1 MKINDFNNQNILNDN
16 NKNNDSWNSVV
27 QWNFEKFLPKAKE
40 GILDVIERNKV
51 FTIRGVTI
59 NFDDDIW
66 DLSSLRIEGK
76 SGKCFF
82 NFGENKYYNYKLKEN
97 EKLIT
102 KFYIFTLFGRKNINN
117 IRNSILLM
125 PIKIFKYME
134 DNNISNISQLNVDDY
149 KGIVSMVS
157 PAATNREKGSI
168 IQFLTFYSLFFEKVY
183 TGDVAKWLNQRDRQG
198 ERLMKE
204 AGKTKL
210 LPTPFYKKLDTLLY
224 NLCLNESFCIDNIT
238 ENSEENIKPE
248 KNNKPTP
255 FVIRML
261 AGLFYIETQT
271 GLRASELSILRVG
284 DLKMMEFDGKE
295 CGSLYYRITKTARGK
310 NQNYNIANT
319 NANKKMCDVFNKIV
333 ELGKDEREKY
343 NTDLLVPATLIN
355 NHLTP
360 HSVVK
365 NIPAPTLLRILHS
378 FCIKYSKYLGIIN
391 TPDANQF
398 HGKNIVDFENEN
410 SNRTT
415 NPLYSKKYMLFDG
428 EDPIQKNGLKDKDV
442 ISLPIFKQFRVY
454 ACTYYFVNHVDSR
467 TRASIKGH
475 HKPAMLNYYARPR
488 DDVQNEISLKKE
500 LIYEIST
507 QNSNIL
513 GSKAIDLQQ
522 KLEVFLRRNEKGI
535 YSFDNIE
542 DNIEDIIEFLD
553 EEVSITKKF
562 GGFCMKSHPDRKC
575 HYGVDEHADKYL
587 CASGVCPYHCF
598 MYFNL
603 PETIEKFEDLKASY
617 RYNLENGWK
626 NASQK
631 ERNKLIYLID
641 STLIPQLDE
650 TDKVI
655 KNHSVDWV
663 IEKHPE
669 MENYI
674 DTVKWR
680 HDAEEWKNKLQ
691 SDSVN

>member
-1 MKINDFNNQNILNDN
+1 
-16 NKNNDSWNSVV
+16 
-27 QWNFEKFLPKAKE
+27 
-40 GILDVIERNKV
+40 
-51 FTIRGVTI
+51 
-59 NFDDDIW
+59 
-66 DLSSLRIEGK
+66 
-76 SGKCFF
+76 
-82 NFGENKYYNYKLKEN
+82 
-97 EKLIT
+97 
-102 KFYIFTLFGRKNINN
+102 
-117 IRNSILLM
+117 
-125 PIKIFKYME
+125 
-134 DNNISNISQLNVDDY
+134 
-149 KGIVSMVS
+149 
-157 PAATNREKGSI
+157 
-168 IQFLTFYSLFFEKVY
+168 
-183 TGDVAKWLNQRDRQG
+183 
-198 ERLMKE
+198 
-204 AGKTKL
+204 
-210 LPTPFYKKLDTLLY
+210 
-224 NLCLNESFCIDNIT
+224 
-238 ENSEENIKPE
+238 
-248 KNNKPTP
+248 
-255 FVIRML
+255 
-261 AGLFYIETQT
+261 
-271 GLRASELSILRVG
+271 
-284 DLKMMEFDGKE
+284 
-295 CGSLYYRITKTARGK
+295 
-310 NQNYNIANT
+310 
-319 NANKKMCDVFNKIV
+319 
-333 ELGKDEREKY
+333 
-343 NTDLLVPATLIN
+343 
-355 NHLTP
+355 
-360 HSVVK
+360 
-365 NIPAPTLLRILHS
+365 
-378 FCIKYSKYLGIIN
+378 
-391 TPDANQF
+391 
-398 HGKNIVDFENEN
+398 
-410 SNRTT
+410 
-415 NPLYSKKYMLFDG
+415 
-428 EDPIQKNGLKDKDV
+428 
-442 ISLPIFKQFRVY
+442 
-454 ACTYYFVNHVDSR
+454 
-467 TRASIKGH
+467 
-475 HKPAMLNYYARPR
+475 MLNYYARPR

-500 LIYEIST
+500 LIYEVST

-655 KNHSVDWV
+655 KKHSIDWV

-680 HDAEEWKNKLQ
+680 RDAEEWKNKLQ